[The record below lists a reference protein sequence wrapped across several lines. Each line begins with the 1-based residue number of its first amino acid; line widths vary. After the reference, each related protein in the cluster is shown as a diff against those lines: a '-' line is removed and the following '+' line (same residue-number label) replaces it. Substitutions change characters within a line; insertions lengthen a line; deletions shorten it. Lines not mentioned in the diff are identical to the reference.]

1 VPEPGLVANL
11 LIESAAGIARS
22 TGAMAIIVSA
32 DALPEGCEPPEGTLL
47 LTRRP
52 DDERRVKELGVAK
65 EKVLQV
71 PQVELDRMGQVKLA
85 ALVAISRRLIDF
97 EDTVVFLT
105 GPYRGLIDS
114 LVVLHIGSEYELLH
128 ATEQPTISEH
138 IKRTVF
144 QRSLDLAL
152 HLGAHGREGR
162 RIGAMLVV
170 GDINEVLA
178 KSEQMILNPF
188 KGYPEKSRN
197 ILDQR
202 MTETIREYAQLDG
215 AILIR
220 GNGVIESAA
229 GRPPRRC
236 GGHHRFDQVD
246 CLDGQFHRRHRADL
260 EGGEVGGV
268 AGAWRSRVAATST
281 PQRSGAGEQCRSR
294 MGSPLR
300 RFAGKESEW

>member
-1 VPEPGLVANL
+1 MAEPGLVANL

-22 TGAMAIIVSA
+22 AGAKAIVVSA

-52 DDERRVKELGVAK
+52 EDERRVEELGVAA
-65 EKVLQV
+65 ECVLQI

-85 ALVAISRRLIDF
+85 ALVAVSRRLVDF
-97 EDTVVFLT
+97 ADTVVFLT
-105 GPYRGLIDS
+105 GPFRGLIDS
-114 LVVLHIGSEYELLH
+114 LIVLHIGSEYELLH
-128 ATEQPTISEH
+128 ATEQPTIAEH

-144 QRSLDLAL
+144 QQTLDIAL
-152 HLGAHGREGR
+152 HLGSHGREGR

-170 GDINEVLA
+170 GDTNEVLA

-188 KGYPEKSRN
+188 QGYPEKSRN

-220 GNGVIESAA
+220 GNGTIESAGTRVLASSRHEIESGLGARHAAAA
-229 GRPPRRC
+229 GITDSTRSIALT
-236 GGHHRFDQVD
+236 VSST
-246 CLDGQFHRRHRADL
+246 DGTVRI
-260 EGGEVGGV
+260 
-268 AGAWRSRVAATST
+268 WR
-281 PQRSGAGEQCRSR
+281 
-294 MGSPLR
+294 
-300 RFAGKESEW
+300 AGKLVASLEPGGRG

>member
-1 VPEPGLVANL
+1 MPEPGLVANL

-220 GNGVIESAA
+220 GNGVIESAGTRVLASSRHPVESGLGARHAAAA
-229 GRPPRRC
+229 GIT
-236 GGHHRFDQVD
+236 DSTKSIALTVSST
-246 CLDGQFHRRHRADL
+246 DGTVRI
-260 EGGEVGGV
+260 
-268 AGAWRSRVAATST
+268 WR
-281 PQRSGAGEQCRSR
+281 
-294 MGSPLR
+294 
-300 RFAGKESEW
+300 AGKLVASLEPGGRG

>member
-1 VPEPGLVANL
+1 MPEPGLVANL

-105 GPYRGLIDS
+105 GPSRGLIDS

-144 QRSLDLAL
+144 QRALDLAL
-152 HLGAHGREGR
+152 HLGSHGREGR

-178 KSEQMILNPF
+178 RSEQMILNPF
-188 KGYPEKSRN
+188 QGYPEKSRN

-215 AILIR
+215 GILIR
-220 GNGVIESAA
+220 GNGVIESAGTRVLASSRHPVESGLGARHAAAA
-229 GRPPRRC
+229 GIT
-236 GGHHRFDQVD
+236 DSTKSIALTVSST
-246 CLDGQFHRRHRADL
+246 DGTVRI
-260 EGGEVGGV
+260 
-268 AGAWRSRVAATST
+268 WR
-281 PQRSGAGEQCRSR
+281 
-294 MGSPLR
+294 
-300 RFAGKESEW
+300 AGKLVASLEPGGRG

>member
-1 VPEPGLVANL
+1 MPEPGLVANL

-65 EKVLQV
+65 ERVLQV

-220 GNGVIESAA
+220 GNGVIESAGTRVLASSRHPVESGLGARHAAAA
-229 GRPPRRC
+229 GIT
-236 GGHHRFDQVD
+236 DSTKSIALTVSST
-246 CLDGQFHRRHRADL
+246 DGTVRI
-260 EGGEVGGV
+260 
-268 AGAWRSRVAATST
+268 WR
-281 PQRSGAGEQCRSR
+281 
-294 MGSPLR
+294 
-300 RFAGKESEW
+300 AGKLVASLEPGGRG

>member
-1 VPEPGLVANL
+1 VAEPGLVANL

-22 TGAMAIIVSA
+22 AGAKAIVVSA

-52 DDERRVKELGVAK
+52 EDERRVEELGVAA
-65 EKVLQV
+65 ECVLQI

-85 ALVAISRRLIDF
+85 ALVAVSRRLVDF
-97 EDTVVFLT
+97 ADTVVFLT
-105 GPYRGLIDS
+105 GPFRGLIDS
-114 LVVLHIGSEYELLH
+114 LIVLHIGSEYELLH
-128 ATEQPTISEH
+128 ATEQPTIAEH

-144 QRSLDLAL
+144 QQTLDIAL
-152 HLGAHGREGR
+152 HLGSHGREGR

-170 GDINEVLA
+170 GDTNEVLA

-188 KGYPEKSRN
+188 QGYPEKSRN

-220 GNGVIESAA
+220 GNGTIESAGTRVLASSRHEIESGLGARHAAAA
-229 GRPPRRC
+229 GITDSTRSIALT
-236 GGHHRFDQVD
+236 VSST
-246 CLDGQFHRRHRADL
+246 DGTVRI
-260 EGGEVGGV
+260 
-268 AGAWRSRVAATST
+268 WR
-281 PQRSGAGEQCRSR
+281 
-294 MGSPLR
+294 
-300 RFAGKESEW
+300 AGKLVASLEPGGRG

>member
-1 VPEPGLVANL
+1 MAEPGLVANL

-22 TGAMAIIVSA
+22 AGAKAIVVSA

-52 DDERRVKELGVAK
+52 EDERRVEELGVAA
-65 EKVLQV
+65 ECVLQI

-85 ALVAISRRLIDF
+85 ALVAVSRRLVDF
-97 EDTVVFLT
+97 ADTVVFLT
-105 GPYRGLIDS
+105 GPFRGLIDS
-114 LVVLHIGSEYELLH
+114 LIVLHIGSEYELLH
-128 ATEQPTISEH
+128 ATEQPTIAEH

-144 QRSLDLAL
+144 QQTLDIAL
-152 HLGAHGREGR
+152 HLGSHGREGR

-170 GDINEVLA
+170 GDTNEVLA

-188 KGYPEKSRN
+188 QGYPEKSRN

-220 GNGVIESAA
+220 GNGAIESAEPRVLASSRHEIESGLGARHAAAA
-229 GRPPRRC
+229 GITDSTRSIALT
-236 GGHHRFDQVD
+236 VSST
-246 CLDGQFHRRHRADL
+246 DGTVRI
-260 EGGEVGGV
+260 
-268 AGAWRSRVAATST
+268 WR
-281 PQRSGAGEQCRSR
+281 
-294 MGSPLR
+294 
-300 RFAGKESEW
+300 AGKLVASLEPGGRG